1 MADHLCIDAAT
12 GTLAVWTGGTDLGP
26 VTNPDAHP
34 TRTRFNSRQENLG
47 FIATP
52 RTGSVSIAGW
62 ASDSLPVVK
71 RAMFAHGLGYR
82 PFLMGYLTIGG
93 RQLPI
98 HGSILHTTSSSDPRV
113 NFSYTVGVDN
123 TNVFLNIMRFTT
135 GTPSGL
141 PSSLNYTI
149 YMSVYGV
156 TSGGDLRRPPYFDGV
171 DANAGGPNSYV
182 RAGYFDSNY
191 RYPYR
196 NSSGPLALPNG
207 RTISTGIGWNN
218 LPSGSGGSVALG
230 WRYSVLGH
238 VVQRNVDNIGSLISG
253 ATGNSASFNASTT
266 RIGL

>member
-1 MADHLCIDAAT
+1 MGDHLCIDGPT

-26 VTNPDAHP
+26 VLDPDSYP

-62 ASDSLPVVK
+62 PSDDPPVV
-71 RAMFAHGLGYR
+71 RRTMFAHGLGYR

-98 HGSILHTTSSSDPRV
+98 NGSILHTTSSSDPRV
-113 NFSYTVGVDN
+113 NFSYTVGADN

-141 PSSLNYTI
+141 PSSLAYTI
-149 YMSVYGV
+149 YLSVYGV
-156 TSGGDLRRPPYFDGV
+156 TSGGALRRPPYFDGV
-171 DANAGGPNSYV
+171 DINDGVATPYV
-182 RAGYFDSNY
+182 KAGYFDSTY

-196 NSSGPLALPNG
+196 NTSGPLSIPNG

-218 LPSGSGGSVALG
+218 VPGGGEGSVALG

-238 VVQRNVDNIGSLISG
+238 IVQRNCTAVMD
-253 ATGNSASFNASTT
+253 APGNNASFNASVT
-266 RIGL
+266 RLAL